1 MARPCVKALEFVL
14 RRTVKQFIFR
24 SSGEPIFC
32 HLVFAF
38 GCNQYDWT
46 IENQQF
52 TWLDIF
58 FPPVLRT
65 TTSGKALE
73 DHHSRSCGT
82 TFAALKC
89 PYLVHTLAYAM
100 QLLLRTWGDIVY
112 HLNEDSVLPDLF
124 PSAQTDINR
133 YFSLSFPTHLKARFY
148 WEAWCFVWYPEVCFR
163 LEPCTGIHFKTE
175 PYPCLRHSDPTWA
188 RCFYQM

>member
-1 MARPCVKALEFVL
+1 MCESFGICTSAHCKTIYFQEFRRAHLLSPGLCVWL
-14 RRTVKQFIFR
+14 Q
-24 SSGEPIFC
+24 PI
-32 HLVFAF
+32 
-38 GCNQYDWT
+38 
-46 IENQQF
+46 
-52 TWLDIF
+52 WLDDRKSAVYLTGHF
-58 FPPVLRT
+58 FSPVLRT
-65 TTSGKALE
+65 TTSVKALE